1 MHFVPAP
8 LEGAF
13 IIDIEPAA
21 DHRGSFA
28 RTYCAREFE
37 LHGLTA
43 TFVQCN
49 VSMNLKRGTLRGLH
63 YQAPPETEGKLVRC
77 TRGSVFDVIVDL
89 RPESQTYKRY
99 FALELSAATGKSLFI
114 PEGFAH
120 GFQTLEDDV
129 ELFYQMTNFYAPDSA
144 AGLRFD
150 DPELGIA
157 WPLPVTRISEK
168 DLLWPLMTGWENPFK
183 NVPATRSGKRVD
195 S

>member
-1 MHFVPAP
+1 MRFFPAP

-13 IIDIEPAA
+13 IIDIEPTA

-37 LHGLTA
+37 RHGLTA
-43 TFVQCN
+43 RFVQCN

-63 YQAPPETEGKLVRC
+63 YQAPPDTEGKLVRC
-77 TRGSVFDVIVDL
+77 IRGSVFDVIVDL
-89 RPESQTYKRY
+89 RAESRTYKRY
-99 FALELSAATGKSLFI
+99 FALELTAATGKSLFI

-150 DPELGIA
+150 DPELGIP

-168 DLLWPLMTGWENPFK
+168 DLLWPLMAGWENPFK
-183 NVPATRSGKRVD
+183 GVPATRNGKQGD